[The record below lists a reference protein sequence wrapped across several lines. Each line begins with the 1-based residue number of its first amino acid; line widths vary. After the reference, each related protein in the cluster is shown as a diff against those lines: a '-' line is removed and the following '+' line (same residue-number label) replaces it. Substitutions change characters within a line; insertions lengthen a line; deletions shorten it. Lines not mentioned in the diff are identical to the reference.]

1 MRQIGYKLPPLRHP
15 PLTVETIQTPE
26 FCAITEGF
34 LGDGETGSDT
44 EFKFLMRAKS
54 N

>member
-26 FCAITEGF
+26 FGAITEGF
-34 LGDGETGSDT
+34 LGDGET
-44 EFKFLMRAKS
+44 EFKFLTL
-54 N
+54 